1 MAGGAIGS
9 DDDSR
14 TVPREYGNEIYV
26 LSVPIRSPTAC
37 HMDWQTAIMIMSAG
51 SQPATRDEYRKYE

>member
-1 MAGGAIGS
+1 MTTTAPNVARQLIDGEFSIAGGATGS
-9 DDDSR
+9 LDARR

-37 HMDWQTAIMIMSAG
+37 HID
-51 SQPATRDEYRKYE
+51 